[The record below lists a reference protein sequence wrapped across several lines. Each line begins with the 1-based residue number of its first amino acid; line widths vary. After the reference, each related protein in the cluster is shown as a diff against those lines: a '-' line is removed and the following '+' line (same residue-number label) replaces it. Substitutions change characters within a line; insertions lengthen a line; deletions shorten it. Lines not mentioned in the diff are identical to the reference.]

1 MVWRE
6 VQVARPV
13 DDLAIGVVSLF
24 STERWPADQTFKHDS
39 SNTPPIAALVIASST
54 EDLGCDVVGSAN
66 SRKGQLTTR
75 LSPGIDLFPVGNCEL
90 DLVYADRVAI
100 LVDRFRT
107 IRRHE
112 LLVV

>member
-1 MVWRE
+1 MVRRE

-13 DDLAIGVVSLF
+13 DNLAVGVVSFF
-24 STERWPADQTFKHDS
+24 STERWPADQTLKHDCA
-39 SNTPPIAALVIASST
+39 NTPPIAAFVIASSA

-75 LSPGIDLFPVGNCEL
+75 LSPGVDLFPIGNCEL
-90 DLVYADRVAI
+90 DLVYAHRVAI
-100 LVDRFRT
+100 LVDRLRT
-107 IRRHE
+107 VRRHE